1 MKKTKKYWYNSR
13 NPYTSYIK
21 GASDLWCFSSWVSN
35 GKYSAATTRCHLK
48 TQLTAIQHKITYFV
62 RLTCTNNCLGELR
75 MFLALSDTAKSRPL
89 HRRKPSSIHWP
100 SSSGSYRRAVH
111 PQRWGHMAGPSGSDP
126 EKVPVLSPH
135 VTSTKAGRAQMQ
147 AELSSAAAT
156 SVSLLSQLVLCR
168 VCSPMHLTVLFLKA
182 SASIIQPQGICVLS
196 PWASTHPGRPL
207 NFAGQQKR
215 VHHQPVLSAILHFP
229 CYHLP

>member
-1 MKKTKKYWYNSR
+1 
-13 NPYTSYIK
+13 
-21 GASDLWCFSSWVSN
+21 
-35 GKYSAATTRCHLK
+35 
-48 TQLTAIQHKITYFV
+48 
-62 RLTCTNNCLGELR
+62 
-75 MFLALSDTAKSRPL
+75 
-89 HRRKPSSIHWP
+89 
-100 SSSGSYRRAVH
+100 
-111 PQRWGHMAGPSGSDP
+111 MAGPSGSDP

-196 PWASTHPGRPL
+196 P
-207 NFAGQQKR
+207 
-215 VHHQPVLSAILHFP
+215 
-229 CYHLP
+229 